1 MPTTPTSSGGHR
13 LVVLR
18 HTRAEAFAADDADR
32 HLTERGRDDA
42 IARGRWLAEVAGVP
56 ALALVSSAV
65 RARETWDLVA
75 AELPGPA
82 ELRVEEA
89 LYGASPDAVL
99 DVLRQLPESVASVVY
114 VGHNPT
120 AADLAVT
127 LDDGSGDPAAFAR
140 LSGGLPPAGVA
151 VYDVPG
157 SWASLTAGGC
167 TLAAYDG

>member
-1 MPTTPTSSGGHR
+1 MPTTPSSPGGHR

-18 HTRAEAFAADDADR
+18 HARAEAFAADDADR

-42 IARGRWLAEVAGVP
+42 TARGRWLAGVTGVP

-65 RARETWDLVA
+65 RTRETWELVS
-75 AELPGPA
+75 AELDG
-82 ELRVEEA
+82 EVEVRVEEA

-99 DVLRQLPESVASVVY
+99 DLLRQLPESVTSVVY

-127 LDDGSGDPAAFAR
+127 LDDGSGDPAGFAR

-151 VYDVPG
+151 VYDLAG
-157 SWASLTAGGC
+157 TWASLDAGRA
-167 TLAAYDG
+167 TLVAYDG